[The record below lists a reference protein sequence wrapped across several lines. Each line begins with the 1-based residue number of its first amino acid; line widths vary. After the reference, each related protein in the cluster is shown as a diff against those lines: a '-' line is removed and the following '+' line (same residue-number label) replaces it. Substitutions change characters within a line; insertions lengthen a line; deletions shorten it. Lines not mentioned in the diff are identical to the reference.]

1 MSRWVVSVA
10 PETSVVTAARLMTSS
25 RIHRVVVLDGDRLC
39 GVLSTL
45 DLVRAVGQG
54 RV

>member
-1 MSRWVVSVA
+1 
-10 PETSVVTAARLMTSS
+10 
-25 RIHRVVVLDGDRLC
+25 VLDRDRLC